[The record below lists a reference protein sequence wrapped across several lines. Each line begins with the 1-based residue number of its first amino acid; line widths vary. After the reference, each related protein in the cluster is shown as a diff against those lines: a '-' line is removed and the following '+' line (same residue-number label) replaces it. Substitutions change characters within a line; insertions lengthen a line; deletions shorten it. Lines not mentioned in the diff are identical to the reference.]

1 MLKSMK
7 KRMKSNKKK
16 VSMALVFGLSASL
29 ALTGCSNNDSA
40 KTDPAEKAVFNE
52 TGLPIVD
59 KKVTL
64 HFVSPKAPLAPD
76 YSEMV
81 IFDRL
86 QEATNVKIKWNN
98 IPGDGYQEKKNLM
111 LASGDLPDAFYASGF
126 SDHDL
131 VQYGQN
137 GTIIPLEELIDKY
150 APNLKKLFEQRP
162 DLKKVVTAPDGHIY
176 SLPRAEE
183 MDLIGMPN
191 IMFINKTWLDKLSL
205 EMPTN
210 LEEYHDVLKAFKEK
224 DPNGNGKQDEIGLTF
239 WYNGWCGNEGDLI
252 GLFGLPD
259 APFEADHR
267 VVRDG
272 KVIYAAV
279 QPEFKEAIKYYN
291 GWVKEGLI
299 DPEVVTQKTEQL
311 FAKGKTQDPT
321 LGSFIW
327 WENTEVVGADRVKDY
342 VVMPPLKGKDGN
354 IVIGRSNYSEYG
366 RDAFVIT
373 SANKNPEITMRWVD
387 QLYEPKMSAQIN
399 WGPIG
404 EIYEEDANG
413 MLVNKELPDGVAMG
427 ELRQKV
433 APGGPF
439 AVLKEHFGKVVDMEP
454 RAKERLQI
462 LDQYYK
468 PHMVQENY
476 PSIFF
481 SPEELEVIN
490 TIEPEIKAFVKQK
503 EAQWLVE
510 GGIEK
515 EWDAYV
521 KQLNDMGLDKLMKV
535 YQKGLDR
542 YNKQ

>member
-1 MLKSMK
+1 MLKSMR
-7 KRMKSNKKK
+7 KRMKKSKT
-16 VSMALVFGLSASL
+16 STILVLGLTATL
-29 ALTGCSNNDSA
+29 ALTGCTNNDSA
-40 KTDPAEKAVFNE
+40 SSNSAEKVAFNK

-59 KKVTL
+59 KQVTL
-64 HFVSPKAPLAPD
+64 NIVSSKAALAPD

-111 LASGDLPDAFYASGF
+111 LASGDLPDAFYSSGF

-137 GTIIPLEELIDKY
+137 GTIIPLEDLIDKY

-191 IMFINKTWLDKLSL
+191 IMFINKVWLDKLGL
-205 EMPTN
+205 EMPTT

-259 APFEADHR
+259 SPFEADHR
-267 VVRDG
+267 VVRNG

-279 QPEFKEAIKYYN
+279 QPEFKEAINYYN

-299 DPEVVTQKTEQL
+299 DSEVVTQKTEQI
-311 FAKGKTQDPT
+311 FAKGKTEDPT

-327 WENTEVVGADRVKDY
+327 WESTEVVGTDRVDDY
-342 VVMPPLKGKDGN
+342 VVLPPLKGKDGN

-373 SANKNPEITMRWVD
+373 SANKNPEVTMRWVD
-387 QLYEPKMSAQIN
+387 ELYEPKMSAQVN

-413 MLVNKELPDGVAMG
+413 MLVNKELPEGVAMG

-439 AVLKEHFGKVVDMEP
+439 VVLKEHFGSVVDMEP
-454 RAKERLQI
+454 RAKERLEI
-462 LDQYYK
+462 LDEYYR
-468 PHMVQENY
+468 PHMVSENY

-490 TIEPEIKAFVKQK
+490 TIEPEIKTFVKQK
-503 EAQWLVE
+503 EAQWLVD
-510 GGIEK
+510 GGIEE
-515 EWDAYV
+515 EWDDYV
-521 KQLNDMGLDKLMKV
+521 QQLKDMGLDQLMEV

>member
-1 MLKSMK
+1 MLKSMR
-7 KRMKSNKKK
+7 KRMKRSKA
-16 VSMALVFGLSASL
+16 STILVVGLTATL
-29 ALTGCSNNDSA
+29 ALTGCTNNDSA
-40 KTDPAEKAVFNE
+40 SSNNAEKVAFNK

-59 KKVTL
+59 KQVTL
-64 HFVSPKAPLAPD
+64 NIVSPKAALAPD

-131 VQYGQN
+131 VQNGQN
-137 GTIIPLEELIDKY
+137 GTIIPLEDLIDKY

-191 IMFINKTWLDKLSL
+191 IMFINKVWLDKLGL
-205 EMPTN
+205 EMPTT

-259 APFEADHR
+259 SPFEADHR
-267 VVRDG
+267 VVRNG

-279 QPEFKEAIKYYN
+279 QPEFKEAISYYN

-311 FAKGKTQDPT
+311 FAKGKTEDPT

-327 WENTEVVGADRVKDY
+327 WENTEVVGTERVDDY
-342 VVMPPLKGKDGN
+342 VVLPPLKGKDGN

-373 SANKNPEITMRWVD
+373 SANKNPEVTMRWVD
-387 QLYEPKMSAQIN
+387 ELYEPKMSAQIN

-413 MLVNKELPDGVAMG
+413 MLVNKELPEGIAMG

-439 AVLKEHFGKVVDMEP
+439 VVLKEHFGSVVDMEE
-454 RAKERLQI
+454 RAKERLEI
-462 LDQYYK
+462 LDEYYK
-468 PHMVQENY
+468 PHMVSENY

-490 TIEPEIKAFVKQK
+490 TIEPEIKTFVKQK
-503 EAQWLVE
+503 EAQWLID
-510 GGIEK
+510 GGIEE
-515 EWDAYV
+515 EWDDYV
-521 KQLNDMGLDKLMKV
+521 KQLKDMGLDQLMEV

>member
-1 MLKSMK
+1 MLKSMR
-7 KRMKSNKKK
+7 KRMKKSKA
-16 VSMALVFGLSASL
+16 STILVLGLTATL
-29 ALTGCSNNDSA
+29 ALTGCTNNDSA
-40 KTDPAEKAVFNE
+40 SSDSAEKVTFNK

-59 KKVTL
+59 KQVTL
-64 HFVSPKAPLAPD
+64 NIVSSKAALAPD

-111 LASGDLPDAFYASGF
+111 LASGDLPDAFYSSGF

-137 GTIIPLEELIDKY
+137 GTIIPLEDLIDKY

-191 IMFINKTWLDKLSL
+191 IMFINKVWLDKLGL
-205 EMPTN
+205 EMPTT

-259 APFEADHR
+259 SPFEADHR
-267 VVRDG
+267 VVRNG

-279 QPEFKEAIKYYN
+279 QPEFKEAINYYN

-299 DPEVVTQKTEQL
+299 DSEVVTQKTEQI
-311 FAKGKTQDPT
+311 FAKGKTEDPT

-327 WENTEVVGADRVKDY
+327 WEITEVVGTDRVDDY
-342 VVMPPLKGKDGN
+342 VVLPPLKGKDGN

-373 SANKNPEITMRWVD
+373 SANKNPEVTMRWVD
-387 QLYEPKMSAQIN
+387 ELYEPKMSAQIN

-413 MLVNKELPDGVAMG
+413 MLVNKELPEGVAMG

-439 AVLKEHFGKVVDMEP
+439 VVLKEHFGSVVDMEP
-454 RAKERLQI
+454 RAKERLEI
-462 LDQYYK
+462 LDEYYR
-468 PHMVQENY
+468 PHMVSENY

-490 TIEPEIKAFVKQK
+490 TIEPEIKTFVKQK
-503 EAQWLVE
+503 EAQWLVD

-515 EWDAYV
+515 EWNDYV
-521 KQLNDMGLDKLMKV
+521 QQLKDMGLDQLMEV

>member
-7 KRMKSNKKK
+7 KRMVKNKKK
-16 VSMALVFGLSASL
+16 VSMALVLGLTASL
-29 ALTGCSNNDSA
+29 ALTGCTNNETTGSD
-40 KTDPAEKAVFNE
+40 KAEKVAFNE

-59 KKVTL
+59 KQVTL
-64 HFVSPKAPLAPD
+64 NIVSPKAALAPD

-86 QEATNVKIKWNN
+86 QEATNVKINWNN

-131 VQYGQN
+131 IQYGQN
-137 GTIIPLEELIDKY
+137 GSIIPLEDLIDQY

-183 MDLIGMPN
+183 MDLVGMPN
-191 IMFINKTWLDKLSL
+191 IMFINKVWLDKLGLS
-205 EMPTN
+205 MPTT

-259 APFEADHR
+259 SPFEGDHR

-279 QPEFKEAIKYYN
+279 QPEFKEAINYYN

-299 DPEVVTQKTEQL
+299 DPEVATQKTEQI
-311 FAKGKTQDPT
+311 FAKGKTEDPT

-327 WENTEVVGADRVKDY
+327 WENTEVVGTDRVKDY
-342 VVMPPLKGKDGN
+342 VVLPPLKGKDGK

-366 RDAFVIT
+366 RDAFVVT
-373 SANKNPEITMRWVD
+373 SANKNPELTMRWVD
-387 QLYEPKMSAQIN
+387 ELYEPKMSAQVN

-404 EIYEEDANG
+404 EIYEEDASG

-439 AVLKEHFGKVVDMEP
+439 VVLKEHFGSVVDMEP
-454 RAKERLQI
+454 RAKERLAI
-462 LDQYYK
+462 LDEYYK

-481 SPEELEVIN
+481 SPEELEIIN
-490 TIEPEIKAFVKQK
+490 TIEPEIKTFVKQK
-503 EAQWLVE
+503 EAQWLIE
-510 GGIEK
+510 GGIGK

-521 KQLNDMGLDKLMKV
+521 KQLNDMGLEKLMEV

>member
-1 MLKSMK
+1 MK
-7 KRMKSNKKK
+7 KRMVKNKKK
-16 VSMALVFGLSASL
+16 VSMALVLGLTASL
-29 ALTGCSNNDSA
+29 ALTGCTNNESTGSD
-40 KTDPAEKAVFNE
+40 KAEKVAFNE

-59 KKVTL
+59 KQVTL
-64 HFVSPKAPLAPD
+64 NIVSPKAALAPD

-131 VQYGQN
+131 IQYGQN
-137 GTIIPLEELIDKY
+137 GTIIPLENLIDKY

-183 MDLIGMPN
+183 MDLVGMPN
-191 IMFINKTWLDKLSL
+191 IMFINKVWLDKLGL
-205 EMPTN
+205 AMPTT

-259 APFEADHR
+259 SSFEADHR

-279 QPEFKEAIKYYN
+279 QSEFKEAINYYN

-299 DPEVVTQKTEQL
+299 DPEVATQKTEQI
-311 FAKGKTQDPT
+311 FAKGKTEDPT

-327 WENTEVVGADRVKDY
+327 WENTEVVGTDRVKDY
-342 VVMPPLKGKDGN
+342 VVLPPLKGKDGK

-366 RDAFVIT
+366 RDAFVVT
-373 SANKNPEITMRWVD
+373 SANKNPELTMRWVD
-387 QLYEPKMSAQIN
+387 ELYEPKMSAQIN

-413 MLVNKELPDGVAMG
+413 MLVNKELPAGVAMG

-439 AVLKEHFGKVVDMEP
+439 VVLKDHFDSVVDMEP
-454 RAKERLQI
+454 RAKERLAI
-462 LDQYYK
+462 LDEYYK

-481 SPEELEVIN
+481 SPEELEIIN
-490 TIEPEIKAFVKQK
+490 TIEPEIKTFVKQK
-503 EAQWLVE
+503 EAQWLIE

-521 KQLNDMGLDKLMKV
+521 KQLNDMGLEKLMDV

>member
-7 KRMKSNKKK
+7 KRMVKNKKK
-16 VSMALVFGLSASL
+16 VSMALVLGLTASL
-29 ALTGCSNNDSA
+29 ALTGCTNNESA
-40 KTDPAEKAVFNE
+40 GSDKAEKVAFNE

-59 KKVTL
+59 KQVTL
-64 HFVSPKAPLAPD
+64 NIVSPKAALAPD

-86 QEATNVKIKWNN
+86 QKATNVKIKWNN

-131 VQYGQN
+131 IQYGQN
-137 GTIIPLEELIDKY
+137 GTIIPLEDLIDKY

-183 MDLIGMPN
+183 MDLVGMPN
-191 IMFINKTWLDKLSL
+191 IMFINKVWLDKLGL
-205 EMPTN
+205 AMPTT

-239 WYNGWCGNEGDLI
+239 WYNGWCGNEGDLL

-259 APFEADHR
+259 SSFEADHR

-279 QPEFKEAIKYYN
+279 QPEFKEAINYYN

-299 DPEVVTQKTEQL
+299 DPEVATQKTEQI
-311 FAKGKTQDPT
+311 FAKGKTEDPT

-327 WENTEVVGADRVKDY
+327 WENTEVVGTDRVKDY
-342 VVMPPLKGKDGN
+342 VVLPPLKGKDGK

-366 RDAFVIT
+366 RDAFVVT
-373 SANKNPEITMRWVD
+373 SANKNPELTMRWVD
-387 QLYEPKMSAQIN
+387 ELYEPKMSAQVN

-413 MLVNKELPDGVAMG
+413 MLVNKELPAGVAMG

-439 AVLKEHFGKVVDMEP
+439 VVLKEHFGSVVDMEP
-454 RAKERLQI
+454 RAKERLAI
-462 LDQYYK
+462 LDEYYK

-481 SPEELEVIN
+481 SPEELEIIN
-490 TIEPEIKAFVKQK
+490 TIEPEIKTFVKQK
-503 EAQWLVE
+503 EAQWLIE

-521 KQLNDMGLDKLMKV
+521 KQLNDMGLEKLMDV

>member
-1 MLKSMK
+1 MK
-7 KRMKSNKKK
+7 RSKASTI
-16 VSMALVFGLSASL
+16 LVVGLTATL
-29 ALTGCSNNDSA
+29 ALTGCTNNDSA
-40 KTDPAEKAVFNE
+40 SSNNAEKVAFNK

-59 KKVTL
+59 KQVTL
-64 HFVSPKAPLAPD
+64 NIVSPKAALAPD

-131 VQYGQN
+131 VQHGQN
-137 GTIIPLEELIDKY
+137 GTIIPLEDLIDKY

-191 IMFINKTWLDKLSL
+191 IMFINKVWLDKLGL
-205 EMPTN
+205 EMPTT

-259 APFEADHR
+259 SPFEADHR
-267 VVRDG
+267 VVRNG

-279 QPEFKEAIKYYN
+279 QPEFKEAISYYN

-311 FAKGKTQDPT
+311 FAKGKTEDPT

-327 WENTEVVGADRVKDY
+327 WENTEVVGTDRVDDY
-342 VVMPPLKGKDGN
+342 VVLPPLKGKDGN

-373 SANKNPEITMRWVD
+373 SANQNPEVTMRWVD
-387 QLYEPKMSAQIN
+387 ELYEPKMSAQIN

-413 MLVNKELPDGVAMG
+413 MLVNKELPEGIAMG

-439 AVLKEHFGKVVDMEP
+439 VVLKEHFGSVVDMEE
-454 RAKERLQI
+454 RAKERLEI
-462 LDQYYK
+462 LDEYYK
-468 PHMVQENY
+468 PHMVSENY

-490 TIEPEIKAFVKQK
+490 TIEPEIKTFVKQK
-503 EAQWLVE
+503 EAQWLID

-515 EWDAYV
+515 EWDDYV
-521 KQLNDMGLDKLMKV
+521 KQLKDMGLDQLMEV